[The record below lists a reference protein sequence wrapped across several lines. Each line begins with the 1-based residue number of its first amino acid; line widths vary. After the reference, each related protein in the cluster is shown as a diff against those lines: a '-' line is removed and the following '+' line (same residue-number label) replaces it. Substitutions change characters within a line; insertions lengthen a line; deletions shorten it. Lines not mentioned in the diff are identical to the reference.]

1 MSSTTSR
8 RSFLRTAA
16 MAPALAVPAG
26 AVLASECA
34 MDRANRLAWELA
46 DALNTYAGGRF
57 YSVVYPSARDA
68 YAVNFSLIDL
78 PPIRVVSARERVD
91 AAFQELKDA
100 VTALG
105 PDSHVDYA
113 IHNKVGA
120 NTVWLITAKD
130 GPAPAVI

>member
-1 MSSTTSR
+1 MLVTNR

-16 MAPALAVPAG
+16 MAPALAVPAS
-26 AVLASECA
+26 AVLASEHI
-34 MDRANRLAWELA
+34 MDRANRLAWDLA
-46 DALNTYAGGRF
+46 DALNTYADGRF
-57 YSVVYPSARDA
+57 YSVVYPSARDG

-78 PPIRVVSARERVD
+78 PPVRVVSARERVD
-91 AAFQELKDA
+91 AAFKELNDA

-120 NTVWLITAKD
+120 RSVWLITAKD